1 MKVSTDSYRR
11 HVNRHLGMQ
20 TKFLLGLAA
29 ILLCFSAFSASL
41 IYIYEKNNLE
51 EEAYRQTDLVMAA
64 IDSTRGYVRKVLRPT
79 MYSMLGDDAFVLEAM
94 SSSYI
99 SRQVMDL
106 FKEKLPEFE
115 YRRVALNARNPDFEA
130 TESEVKMID
139 FFKNNPQEQEWRGV
153 VARETGRYYMRFQ
166 PVRPTPSC
174 LNCHGSPDNA
184 PKKIIKKYGAERGFQ
199 RTIDMVSGVV
209 SIGIPV
215 EVGLMKI
222 KELALSVFGAVFL
235 AFFFLYGIITFF
247 FNRLVIRN
255 IRDLLELFRDISK
268 EDVDENLTRRIETI
282 DEIGELK
289 VTAQRMA
296 ESLQL
301 SRKKLKDYAENLEK
315 KVADRTKELLNLNR
329 EIENIVSERT
339 RAEMALRIAHEVRN
353 PITIIGGLVRRL
365 QKKAAGDKKEQEKI
379 ESVLAQAQK
388 LELLLS
394 RFEELVSVKTE
405 HFLKEDVAKL
415 VSEATELVKTEAEE
429 RNVEIL
435 SAPEI
440 KELAI
445 LHDAKLIKVVIV
457 HLLRN
462 AINAYESGGSV
473 QIITRT
479 HHNWFEL
486 IIQDSGQGI
495 PPEKLQHIFEP
506 FISKGEIK
514 TGLGLPY
521 IKEIIKEHNGT
532 IDIES
537 QQGQGT
543 RVTVR
548 IPILLGELGK
558 K

>member
-1 MKVSTDSYRR
+1 M
-11 HVNRHLGMQ
+11 
-20 TKFLLGLAA
+20 
-29 ILLCFSAFSASL
+29 
-41 IYIYEKNNLE
+41 
-51 EEAYRQTDLVMAA
+51 
-64 IDSTRGYVRKVLRPT
+64 
-79 MYSMLGDDAFVLEAM
+79 
-94 SSSYI
+94 
-99 SRQVMDL
+99 
-106 FKEKLPEFE
+106 
-115 YRRVALNARNPDFEA
+115 
-130 TESEVKMID
+130 
-139 FFKNNPQEQEWRGV
+139 EQ
-153 VARETGRYYMRFQ
+153 GRYFMRFQ
-166 PVRPTPSC
+166 PVRLNSSC
-174 LNCHGSPDNA
+174 LNCHGRPDDA

-199 RTIDMVSGVV
+199 RTTGMVGGVV

-235 AFFFLYGIITFF
+235 AVFFLYGIITFF
-247 FNRLVIRN
+247 FNRLIIRN
-255 IRDLLELFRDISK
+255 IRDLLEVFRDISK
-268 EDVDENLTRRIETI
+268 EDVDENLTRRIETS

-289 VTAQRMA
+289 VTGQRMA

-315 KVADRTKELLNLNR
+315 KVADRTRELLNLNR
-329 EIENIVSERT
+329 EMENIVSERT
-339 RAEMALRIAHEVRN
+339 RAEMALRMAHEIRN
-353 PITIIGGLVRRL
+353 PIMIIGGLVRRL
-365 QKKAAGDKKEQEKI
+365 QKKATGDKKEQGTFEN
-379 ESVLAQAQK
+379 VLAQAQK
-388 LELLLS
+388 LELFLS
-394 RFEELVSVKTE
+394 RFEELVNAKTE
-405 HFLKEDVAKL
+405 HFQKEDVVKL
-415 VSEATELVKTEAEE
+415 VSEAIELVKTEAEE
-429 RNVEIL
+429 RNVEIV

-445 LHDAKLIKVVIV
+445 PHDARLIKVMIV

-462 AINAYESGGSV
+462 AINAYQSRGTI
-473 QIITRT
+473 QIITSS
-479 HHNWFEL
+479 HHNLFEL
-486 IIQDSGQGI
+486 IIQDRGQGI

-506 FISKGEIK
+506 FITNGEIR